1 MHGFQP
7 AMKRATAQHLAEGGL
22 VRGLVR
28 RVMGI
33 PEPADAGAAAAPA
46 PAPPPAPAPAPERA
60 LTQYA
65 GMSATERRMKAA
77 GLKDGGPVRGPG
89 TGTSDSIETEA
100 RPGSY
105 IMPADS
111 TERLGEDSVAALGF
125 SPGKVPVNLSNG
137 EYQLPPEQVHA
148 VGVEALDA
156 IKDATHAPAPGPR
169 RFAPSAAEPPVFF
182 ADGGLVDEDSRTVR
196 TPSPAAALDVSPSI
210 PAPLPMLA
218 ASMPPSPQ
226 ALQLAASEKAAS
238 APAPAPAPQTSPLAQ
253 TQGAAFGVFR
263 REPTAGTRGGM
274 MQPYVATGPSAF
286 EPAKVQDGTGR
297 LDAFTDPRSTLYR
310 GGDSSAPAPTSRGFA
325 GVGEGWGSG
334 AHPTVEAPAAAP
346 AVRPAATAPVVAPTT
361 APASTE
367 TAPAVAAPAVSQ
379 VMPGVFRQGNS
390 YGDSPAAAAAGFA
403 PRSGPSAQNMA
414 AADALEARGIA
425 ARAGER
431 AAAADGAARGFSPG
445 NGLTVIGDDSHAD
458 RVRRAAFGAA
468 STAYRGAPNG
478 QLTANQVRT
487 LAGMDEANA
496 RNAVT
501 RDTTAA
507 NNAAALEREA
517 MQQAGASGRT
527 VVQEAGAKARAG
539 ASNDVQRGE
548 LALRQEAQGFQTRGA
563 QRVEK
568 LYEQYDKAKP
578 EDRAAIGEQIRT
590 LTGKEHASRF
600 TVVPGGQEVDPT
612 TQQLTTRPA
621 RVFNNQTGQFVDRA
635 EGQPSYAQP
644 MALPAK
650 DKLVKGQTYQTSR
663 GAARWDGSVFR
674 PI

>member
-1 MHGFQP
+1 MHGFKP
-7 AMKRATAQHLAEGGL
+7 ATKRAPAQHLAEGGL

-33 PEPADAGAAAAPA
+33 PEPIDGGAAAAPA
-46 PAPPPAPAPAPERA
+46 PAPTPAPAPAPTPERA

-89 TGTSDSIETEA
+89 TGTSDSVETEA

-111 TERLGEDSVAALGF
+111 TEQIGEDGVAALGF
-125 SPGKVPVNLSNG
+125 SPEKVPVNLSNG
-137 EYQLPPEQVHA
+137 EFQLPPEQVHA
-148 VGVEALDA
+148 VGVQALDA
-156 IKDATHAPAPGPR
+156 IKDATHAPAGASGGFRPR
-169 RFAPSAAEPPVFF
+169 DDDQELFF
-182 ADGGLVDEDSRTVR
+182 ADGGLVDEESRR
-196 TPSPAAALDVSPSI
+196 RAAGASRGEPDVSASI
-210 PAPLPMLA
+210 PAPLPMLT
-218 ASMPPSPQ
+218 ASMAPSPQ
-226 ALQLAASEKAAS
+226 ALPAPAA
-238 APAPAPAPQTSPLAQ
+238 APAPRAETNPLAQ
-253 TQGAAFGVFR
+253 TQGAAFGVYR

-286 EPAKVQDGTGR
+286 EPAKVQDGSGR
-297 LDAFTDPRSTLYR
+297 LDAFTDPRSTLFK
-310 GGDSSAPAPTSRGFA
+310 GGEGAAPPPTSRGFA

-334 AHPTVEAPAAAP
+334 HPAVPAPAAAP
-346 AVRPAATAPVVAPTT
+346 AVRPAATAPVVAPTI
-361 APASTE
+361 APSSTE
-367 TAPAVAAPAVSQ
+367 TPAATPAASQ
-379 VMPGVFRQGNS
+379 VMPGVYRQGNS

-414 AADALEARGIA
+414 AADALEARGVA

-431 AAAADGAARGFSPG
+431 VAATDGAAHGFSPG
-445 NGLTVIGDDSHAD
+445 NGLSVIGDDTNAE
-458 RVRRAAFGAA
+458 RVRRSAFGAA
-468 STAYRGAPNG
+468 STAYRGSPNG

-517 MQQAGASGRT
+517 MQQSGASGRT
-527 VVQEAGAKARAG
+527 VVQEAGANARAG

-568 LYEQYDKAKP
+568 LYEQYEKAKP
-578 EDRAAIGEQIRT
+578 EERAAIGEQIRT
-590 LTGKEHASRF
+590 LTGKDHANRF
-600 TVVPGGQEVDPT
+600 TVVAGGQEVDPT

-621 RVFNNQTGQFVDRA
+621 RVFNNQTGQFVDQPAGQGQRA
-635 EGQPSYAQP
+635 AMPPGMTRQVGTSGGKPVYEDAQG
-644 MALPAK
+644 K
-650 DKLVKGQTYQTSR
+650 RFIG
-663 GAARWDGSVFR
+663 G
-674 PI
+674 

>member
-1 MHGFQP
+1 MHGFTP
-7 AMKRATAQHLAEGGL
+7 ATKRAQAQHLAEGGL

-28 RVMGI
+28 KVMGI
-33 PEPADAGAAAAPA
+33 PEPTDTGFAAPTAAPA
-46 PAPPPAPAPAPERA
+46 APPPAPAPAPEKA
-60 LTQYA
+60 ITQYA
-65 GMSATERRMKAA
+65 GMGATERRIKAM

-89 TGTSDSIETEA
+89 TGTSDSIETEV

-111 TERLGEDSVAALGF
+111 TEKLGEDGIAALGF
-125 SPGKVPVNLSNG
+125 SPGKVPVNLSDG

-156 IKDATHAPAPGPR
+156 IKDATHAPASGPR
-169 RFAPSAAEPPVFF
+169 GFAPSEPEPPVLF
-182 ADGGLVDEDSRTVR
+182 ANGGLVDDEVR
-196 TPSPAAALDVSPSI
+196 KPRPTTPTAALDVSTSI
-210 PAPLPMLA
+210 PAPLPMLS
-218 ASMPPSPQ
+218 ASLPPSPQ
-226 ALQLAASEKAAS
+226 ALQLAANKRAA
-238 APAPAPAPQTSPLAQ
+238 ATPAPAPASQTSPLAQ

-274 MQPYVATGPSAF
+274 MQPYVATGPASF

-297 LDAFTDPRSTLYR
+297 LDAFNDPRSTLFR
-310 GGDSSAPAPTSRGFA
+310 GGDGTTPAPTSRGFA

-334 AHPTVEAPAAAP
+334 AQPAVTAPTAPP
-346 AVRPAATAPVVAPTT
+346 AVRPAATAPVVALIT

-367 TAPAVAAPAVSQ
+367 TAPAVAAPSASQ

-414 AADALEARGIA
+414 AADAIEARGIA

-431 AAAADGAARGFSPG
+431 AGAADGAARGFSPG
-445 NGLTVIGDDSHAD
+445 SGLTVIGDDSHAD

-517 MQQAGASGRT
+517 MQQSGATGRT
-527 VVQEAGAKARAG
+527 LVGEAGANARAG

-568 LYEQYDKAKP
+568 LYEQYEKAKP
-578 EDRAAIGEQIRT
+578 EERAAIGEQIRT
-590 LTGKEHASRF
+590 LTGKEHTNRF
-600 TVVPGGQEVDPT
+600 TVVAGGQEVDPT

-621 RVFNNQTGQFVDRA
+621 RVFNNQTGQFVD
-635 EGQPSYAQP
+635 QAQP
-644 MALPAK
+644 ARAGLPPGMTK
-650 DKLVKGQTYQTSR
+650 QVGTSGGKPVYEDAQGKR
-663 GAARWDGSVFR
+663 FVAN
-674 PI
+674 